1 MIGSFYRLVFPII
14 LIAGDFCNEAKEPV
28 EYGAMQ
34 HRQKKEGERRERV
47 DLPLV
52 LQFTA
57 LQGLT
62 AFPGE

>member
-14 LIAGDFCNEAKEPV
+14 LIAADFCNEPKEPM

-34 HRQKKEGERRERV
+34 HLQKKEGRTKERV